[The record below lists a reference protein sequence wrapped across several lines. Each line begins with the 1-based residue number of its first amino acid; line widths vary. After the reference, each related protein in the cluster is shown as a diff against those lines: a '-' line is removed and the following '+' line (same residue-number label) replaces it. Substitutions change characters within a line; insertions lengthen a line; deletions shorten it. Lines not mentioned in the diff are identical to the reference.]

1 MKIVLSCILTFAI
14 HILTINMT
22 SFMLISLTVVVDQVG
37 QVHRESPILSVL
49 TGSTQELGLK

>member
-1 MKIVLSCILTFAI
+1 
-14 HILTINMT
+14 LTINMT